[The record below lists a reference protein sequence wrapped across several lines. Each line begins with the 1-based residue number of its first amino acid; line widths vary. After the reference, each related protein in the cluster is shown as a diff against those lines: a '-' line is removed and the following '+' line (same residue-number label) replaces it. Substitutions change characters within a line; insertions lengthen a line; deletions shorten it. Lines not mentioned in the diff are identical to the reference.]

1 MKNLT
6 IKAKIISGFVIVLIM
21 MAGSMFISFKDL
33 AQVNGMLDNIVE
45 SSSER
50 CKLSLGIVQD
60 VLETVRDQKNAI
72 LSETDEEVAKYAAAG
87 EESKKLV
94 QEKKQKLLKLVDAAG
109 KELMDKFSA
118 AWDSYSGVDKE
129 IHSLAKSLTD
139 IRSKNMSIKEG
150 REAQQKCRRLIED
163 LYKLA
168 TEGVGEAKLTRDLF
182 NQILITARIEEVL
195 YKIRIAEK
203 NLLLESSPELKERYA
218 KDIET
223 LKAEQHKNLA
233 EMEKVVS
240 GQGKAT
246 LAELKMAIDNS
257 YDVMTKTVAIS
268 RENSNYKAFN
278 LSVGKGRELV
288 HQTLDPLHKLVK
300 LSEKSMADDQAMA
313 DHNYLVARNILIAIL
328 ALALLIGLVL
338 AFWIARNIGRSVTSA
353 VNFVESVA
361 GGDLTR
367 KMEIQQEDEIAAMTR
382 AMNDMVERL
391 RGTVF
396 EVKSASDNVS
406 TGSEELSSSAE
417 EMSQGASEQA
427 AAAEQV
433 SSSMEQMSS
442 SIRQNAD
449 NAQQTQKIAVKSA
462 EDALAGGQ
470 AVSQTVAAMKQIT
483 AKILIVEEIARQTN
497 LLALNA
503 AIEAARAGEHG
514 KGFAVVASEVR
525 KLAERSQTAA
535 AEINGL
541 ASSSMEVAERAGQML
556 EKLVPDIQKTAELV
570 QEIAAASNEMDAGAG
585 QINKAIQQLDQVI
598 QQNASASEEVA
609 STSEELTSQAEQ
621 LQAMIAFFKT
631 DQSGTSE
638 TKSMLADKGHGHHV
652 AHLTSGLGKKLK
664 AITAPDLAKTGAD
677 RRKKEDHEASKKLS
691 GFALEMTPAGDSQDK
706 EFERY

>member
-1 MKNLT
+1 MMKNLT

-21 MAGSMFISFKDL
+21 MTGSMVISIKNL

-45 SSSER
+45 SSAER

-72 LSETDEEVAKYAAAG
+72 LSETEEEVAKYAAGG
-87 EESKKLV
+87 EESKKLI
-94 QEKKQKLLKLVDAAG
+94 QEKKQKLIKLVEAAG

-118 AWDSYSGVDKE
+118 AWDSYSVIDKE
-129 IHSLAKSLTD
+129 IYSLARAQTD
-139 IRSKNMSIKEG
+139 VRSKNMSVKEG
-150 REAQQKCRRLIED
+150 RLAQQKCRRLIED
-163 LYKLA
+163 LYKSA
-168 TEGVGEAKLTRDLF
+168 EGVGEANLTRDLF
-182 NQILITARIEEVL
+182 SQLLITARIEETL
-195 YKIRIAEK
+195 YKSRIAEK
-203 NLLLESSPELKERYA
+203 NLLLESAPELKERYE

-223 LKAEQHKNLA
+223 LKTEQHKHLA
-233 EMEKVVS
+233 DMEKVVN

-246 LAELKMAIDNS
+246 LAELKVAMDNV

-268 RENSNYKAFN
+268 KENSNYKAFG
-278 LSVGKGRELV
+278 LSTGKGRELV
-288 HQTLDPLHKLVK
+288 HQTLEPLHKLVK
-300 LSEKSMADDQAMA
+300 LSEKSMADDQARA
-313 DHNYLVARNILIAIL
+313 DHNYLVARNMLIVILG
-328 ALALLIGLVL
+328 LALLIGLVL
-338 AFWIARNIGRSVTSA
+338 AFWIARNIGRSVTQA

-382 AMNDMVERL
+382 AMNAMVERL
-391 RGTVF
+391 QSTVF
-396 EVKSASDNVS
+396 EVKAASDNVS
-406 TGSEELSSSAE
+406 TGSEQLSSSAQ

-427 AAAEQV
+427 AAAEEV

-442 SIRQNAD
+442 TIRQNSD
-449 NAQQTQKIAVKSA
+449 NAQQTQRIAVKSA

-541 ASSSMEVAERAGQML
+541 AASSMEVAERAGLML
-556 EKLVPDIQKTAELV
+556 EKLVPDIKKTAELV
-570 QEIAAASNEMDAGAG
+570 QEIASASNEMDSGAE

-598 QQNASASEEVA
+598 QQNASASEEIA
-609 STSEELTSQAEQ
+609 STSEELTAQAEQ
-621 LQAMIAFFKT
+621 LQSMIAFFKT
-631 DQSGTSE
+631 SQSGMSE
-638 TKSMLADKGHGHHV
+638 IKRMPGDMDHGHHV
-652 AHLTSGLGKKLK
+652 AHLPHVQGKRVK
-664 AITAPDLAKTGAD
+664 AVTAPAQVRTGAD
-677 RRKKEDHEASKKLS
+677 RRKREDHEGGKGT
-691 GFALEMTPAGDSQDK
+691 GFSLEMAAGDGHDQ